1 MGRAAGKSK
10 RPPPRLEAISVV
22 LQRRHLVALLAA
34 VKWVQGRT
42 LGRGDEDAERVRA
55 GAIPFLEKITLADAE
70 TIRVPMSSVGAAVLS
85 QDALTH
91 ALTGN
96 RESIEA
102 GYALVVAASQQWFKS
117 DDENETD
124 DS

>member
-1 MGRAAGKSK
+1 MATK
-10 RPPPRLEAISVV
+10 RPPRRLETIAIVME
-22 LQRRHLVALLAA
+22 RRHLVALLTA
-34 VKWVQGRT
+34 VKWVRGRT

-55 GAIPFLEKITLADAE
+55 GAIPFLEKITQTDSP
-70 TIRVPMSSVGAAVLS
+70 TIRVPMSSVGAAVLA

-102 GYALVVAASQQWFKS
+102 GHALVVAASNQWFPK
-117 DDENETD
+117 DIEGDE
-124 DS
+124 